1 VQERFHYTGF
11 DAAGSG
17 VDGTVDAANL
27 EKARAELRERDILI
41 TEIRPAAEAQDWRET
56 LGLGQS
62 NIGLAE
68 LEILTAEFGL
78 LLENGVRID
87 RGLEIL
93 RRGAENPASRRL
105 LDGLLQSLKQGNQL
119 SVAAAEWPQVFDPL
133 YVNLLALG
141 EASGRLA
148 TVFRRLADDLGFRRE
163 LRGKIISAVTY
174 PLVILTVCILA
185 LLFIFNFVVP
195 NLATL
200 FAGYRDLPWYTT
212 ALMGVS
218 DFTQRFQLLLGGA
231 LVAFAVTMFYL
242 PRWPALQAAWQRFA
256 ANAPGLG
263 AGIAMVE
270 RIRLTGGMA
279 MMLEAGV
286 PVDRALQ
293 LATGSVKSEPIRR
306 ELAVA
311 LVKLRQGEGISAV
324 LRQTRLFPD
333 FYASLLEVGEESGA
347 LAPVFAEISKR
358 SRQGFSDW
366 TQRFTSLLEPALILF
381 MGIMVGAVVVVI
393 MLSITSITGAAFE

>member
-1 VQERFHYTGF
+1 MEERFHYKGF

-17 VDGTVDAANL
+17 VDGTVDAADL
-27 EKARAELRERDILI
+27 EKARLELRERDILV
-41 TEIRPAAEAQDWRET
+41 TEIRAAAETRDWRES
-56 LGLGQS
+56 LGLSQS
-62 NIGLAE
+62 EVGLGE
-68 LEILTAEFGL
+68 LEIITAELAL

-93 RRGAENPASRRL
+93 RRGASNPASRRL
-105 LDGLLQSLKQGNQL
+105 LDALLQSLKQGNQL
-119 SVAAAEWPQVFDPL
+119 STAAAEWPQVFDPL
-133 YVNLLALG
+133 YVNLLSLG
-141 EASGRLA
+141 EASGRLSA
-148 TVFRRLADDLGFRRE
+148 VFRRLADDLGFRRD
-163 LRGKIISAVTY
+163 LRRKIISAVTY
-174 PLVILTVCILA
+174 PLVILAVCVVA

-200 FAGYRDLPWYTT
+200 FADYPDLPWYTK

-218 DFTQRFQLLLGGA
+218 DFMQRYQLLLGA
-231 LVAFAVTMFYL
+231 ILVALAVVASYL
-242 PRWPALQAAWQRFA
+242 PRWPALQLAWQEFS
-256 ANAPGLG
+256 ANAPGLS
-263 AGIAMVE
+263 AGISMVE

-279 MMLEAGV
+279 MMLESGV

-293 LATGSVKSEPIRR
+293 LASGSVKSAPIKR
-306 ELAVA
+306 ELSVA
-311 LVKLRQGEGISAV
+311 LMKLRQGEGISTV

-347 LAPVFAEISKR
+347 LAPVFDEIAKR
-358 SRQGFSDW
+358 SRQGFADW

-393 MLSITSITGAAFE
+393 MLSITSITGAAL